1 MGGLAGA
8 TPQDVEAHLVRLV
21 FPAMREHGVVGAG
34 VAVVRAGVG
43 GAGGAGAG
51 HPLREPLAPWD
62 APSGGEEVGPEPSG
76 APPVQLYRGFG
87 FENEE
92 TNAVVDAEA
101 TLFDSGGCA
110 RLLALLAV
118 LQLEQDGVLDQG
130 RSVQG
135 YLPTQLER
143 KLGDAIAGVTVESLL
158 HGGAAPAR
166 PPPGVPAGKEEG
178 RDGAGGGRKGTGGGA
193 AAEEA
198 AGGGA
203 GGEQRAETPTH
214 RLSDLMRSLL
224 ASDFTGAFPA
234 PPLSTGCCCNYN
246 LLGAVVEFLSALEY
260 SQFVTQ
266 RVLGPLQ
273 LALMDYGDRGKAKRV
288 YTKTLAGRAG
298 ADEEVRRLTPAGH
311 LVGTGKQMAR
321 LLYAVVE
328 GLRGALEHAVLEEAA
343 DRLQRVA
350 VPWEGREFSY
360 CFERR
365 RLWPAG
371 PLVYVCAEE
380 GRESPQALLCVEPQ
394 VGWGIWVGTNTVFP
408 EASGGFERSFCGAIL
423 EGFLKD
429 FAPWSPAVVLDEPNW
444 FQPMLPVRKDP
455 AVNLF
460 CFPYAGGSS
469 PVLYEA
475 WQAQLPEFVQVLAVL
490 VPGRGRRVKE
500 ESRTN
505 LLSLA
510 ANIAVAIL
518 PRVKDKARKFA
529 FFGHGVGAILAYEV
543 ARFIRHQ
550 YDEEPVH
557 LFVSGSLPPVLCG
570 LGSAKRMP
578 WAGELADSVL
588 EVQVEASVL
597 INEEAPAPNA
607 YHPPFKLHAL
617 SESVLLKSLE
627 NSPSTPEAYK
637 QNALT
642 LRAMISTIRADLEL
656 EETYRYEQNFGML
669 PRRWM
674 GESWGINREADTR
687 SGVEGSAAEAQ
698 AEGDKA
704 RASCPPRLA
713 CPITAFLG
721 KDDIYLDMEDTHGWK
736 LGPEVPFH
744 AQRLP
749 GTHECLERGKVVQ
762 LVTNTIATVLARSLT
777 KYHSWALWADPAAQ
791 SPSPGIKKY

>member
-1 MGGLAGA
+1 MVGLAGA
-8 TPQDVEAHLVRLV
+8 TPQDLEAHLVRLV

-34 VAVVRAGVG
+34 VAVVRAGAG
-43 GAGGAGAG
+43 PPGGAGAAP
-51 HPLREPLAPWD
+51 PLREPLAPWD
-62 APSGGEEVGPEPSG
+62 APSGGEEVGPPPSG

-87 FENEE
+87 FESEE
-92 TNAVVDAEA
+92 TNAVVDADA

-118 LQLEQDGVLDQG
+118 LQLEQDGVLDRG
-130 RSVQG
+130 HCVRG

-158 HGGAAPAR
+158 RGGTAPASVPPGGAA
-166 PPPGVPAGKEEG
+166 GEEEG
-178 RDGAGGGRKGTGGGA
+178 GDGAGRGRK
-193 AAEEA
+193 EA
-198 AGGGA
+198 AGGA
-203 GGEQRAETPTH
+203 GGEHRAETPTH
-214 RLSDLMRSLL
+214 RLSGLMRGLL
-224 ASDFTGAFPA
+224 ASECSGAYPT
-234 PPLSTGCCCNYN
+234 PPLSSGRCCNYN

-273 LALMDYGDRGKAKRV
+273 LALMDYGDRGRVKRV
-288 YTKTLAGRAG
+288 YTKTLAGRVG
-298 ADEEVRRLTPAGH
+298 ADGEVRRLTPAGH

-321 LLYAVVE
+321 LLFAVVE
-328 GLRGALEHAVLEEAA
+328 GLRGALEHAVLEEVA
-343 DRLQRVA
+343 DRLQRAV

-380 GRESPQALLCVEPQ
+380 GRQSPQALLCVEPQ
-394 VGWGIWVGTNTVFP
+394 VGWGIWIGSNTVFP
-408 EASGGFERSFCGAIL
+408 DASGGFENSFCGTIL
-423 EGFLKD
+423 EGFLKE
-429 FAPWSPAVVLDEPNW
+429 FAPSSPAVVLDEPNW
-444 FQPMLPVRKDP
+444 FQPMLPIRKDP
-455 AVNLF
+455 TVNLF

-475 WQAQLPEFVQVLAVL
+475 WQAQLPEFVQVQAVL

-500 ESRTN
+500 ESQTN

-510 ANIAVAIL
+510 ADIAVAIL
-518 PRVKDKARKFA
+518 PKVKDTAQKFA

-543 ARFIRHQ
+543 ARFVQRQ
-550 YDEEPVH
+550 YDEELVH

-578 WAGELADSVL
+578 WAGELANSVL

-597 INEEAPAPNA
+597 ISEEAPAPTA
-607 YHPPFKLHAL
+607 YLPPFKLHAL

-627 NSPSTPEAYK
+627 NSPSTPAAYK
-637 QNALT
+637 KNALT

-656 EETYRYEQNFGML
+656 EETYRYEREFGVL

-674 GESWGINREADTR
+674 GASWGGERGAGAR
-687 SGVEGSAAEAQ
+687 SGGEGAATEALVEG
-698 AEGDKA
+698 DNV
-704 RASCPPRLA
+704 RALAPPRLA

-721 KDDIYLDMEDTHGWK
+721 KDDVYLDMEDAHGWK
-736 LGPEVPFH
+736 LGPNVPFH

-749 GTHECLERGKVVQ
+749 GTHECLERGKAVQ

-791 SPSPGIKKY
+791 SPSPGSKKY